1 LAFREAARKFDALA
15 HGDYDDGEP
24 RAREVNRQE
33 RTGPMAR
40 PNEPPPSLSHFKGR
54 PAVPAKHR
62 LLRYER
68 KNQPLLSRRAFVRRL
83 AANAGFSVALI
94 TVSLVVGILGYHYL
108 EGQSWV
114 DAFANAAMILSGM
127 GPLGEL
133 HTTAGKIFAG
143 CYALYSG
150 LALILAIGVV
160 IAPLV
165 HRFLHRF
172 HMESEP

>member
-1 LAFREAARKFDALA
+1 
-15 HGDYDDGEP
+15 
-24 RAREVNRQE
+24 
-33 RTGPMAR
+33 MA
-40 PNEPPPSLSHFKGR
+40 PHNEPPPSLSHFKGR
-54 PAVPAKHR
+54 PAVPGKRR

-68 KNQPLLSRRAFVRRL
+68 MNQPLLTRRQFARRL

-94 TVSLVVGILGYHYL
+94 ALSLVAGMAGYHYF
-108 EGQSWV
+108 ESQPWV

-127 GPLGEL
+127 GPLGTL
-133 HTTAGKIFAG
+133 NTTGGKIFAG

-160 IAPLV
+160 IAPIV

-172 HMESEP
+172 HMEAET